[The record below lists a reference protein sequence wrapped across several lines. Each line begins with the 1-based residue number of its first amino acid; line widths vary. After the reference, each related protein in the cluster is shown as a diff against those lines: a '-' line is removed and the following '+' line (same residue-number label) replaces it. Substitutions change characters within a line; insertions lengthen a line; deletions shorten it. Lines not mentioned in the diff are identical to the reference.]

1 MGDLAEVTIGWR
13 EIVVGIIVLVAVY
26 MLVVILRMQ
35 GLRRKATP
43 PKVVPPVE
51 PGTVAGKQDLAAQD
65 VPASAV
71 AEVAPAEAETWQE
84 PAGMSAP
91 AVFIQGVDAEVV
103 QLRDE
108 VDALRGELAA
118 LRDELHNELAHLRA
132 TQTVSPLYSDAM
144 QMATLGH
151 DATIIAERCGIARA
165 EAELMVAL
173 VKNQEEGGAG

>member
-1 MGDLAEVTIGWR
+1 MGELAGVVIGWR
-13 EIVVGIIVLVAVY
+13 EVVVGVIVLVAIY
-26 MLVVILRMQ
+26 MLVVVLRMR
-35 GLRRKATP
+35 GLRHKASP
-43 PKVVPPVE
+43 GVVPAPVVE
-51 PGTVAGKQDLAAQD
+51 PGSVASEPVLASS
-65 VPASAV
+65 VMPV
-71 AEVAPAEAETWQE
+71 AEESEPRVAETWQST
-84 PAGMSAP
+84 AGMSAQE
-91 AVFIQGVDAEVV
+91 VFIQGVEAEVV

-151 DATIIAERCGIARA
+151 DAALIAERCGISRA